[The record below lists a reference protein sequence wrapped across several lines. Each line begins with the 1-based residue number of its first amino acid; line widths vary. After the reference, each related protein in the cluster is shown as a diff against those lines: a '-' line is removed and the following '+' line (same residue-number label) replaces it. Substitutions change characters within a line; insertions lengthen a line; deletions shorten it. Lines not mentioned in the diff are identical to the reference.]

1 MAALIGLLCSTL
13 LCNKWRVVKNE
24 RKENGSSFLSVN
36 IKDTAGCSVLIKQVS
51 VHKQLINKRRPS
63 PPPDVF
69 ACLFHFT
76 TGQCYTTAPP
86 EWPQVFI
93 MRTAAAATGT
103 MTQLWHSLTR
113 HGLVFRATFGV
124 SWHISGTDSA
134 HGKNLTRS
142 FLITAT
148 LLSAC
153 RMWCHHTDGF
163 FGNTSVLM
171 AVISYVLTQLCF
183 IQSVTFQHRINISG
197 TTSTHTSSV
206 VNSSCLSVCLSAGS
220 FHLIHLMF
228 DDYVLY
234 LLESLHCQ
242 ERANDLMRAMKG
254 DGSTGETATLSLITL
269 VPAQELWG
277 FALFYVKIK

>member
-51 VHKQLINKRRPS
+51 VHKQLINKSRPS

-113 HGLVFRATFGV
+113 HGLVVRVTFGV

-163 FGNTSVLM
+163 FWKHFSLNGRH
-171 AVISYVLTQLCF
+171 QLCPHPTVF
-183 IQSVTFQHRINISG
+183 HSIGHISTQNKHLWYQKHTHVLCGELILSV
-197 TTSTHTSSV
+197 
-206 VNSSCLSVCLSAGS
+206 CLSVCLQAPSTWS
-220 FHLIHLMF
+220 TSCLMTMCF
-228 DDYVLY
+228 TCWSPCTARR
-234 LLESLHCQ
+234 EPTTSWGPW
-242 ERANDLMRAMKG
+242 R
-254 DGSTGETATLSLITL
+254 ETA
-269 VPAQELWG
+269 AQVRLLPSSG
-277 FALFYVKIK
+277 DHVVIFV

>member
-197 TTSTHTSSV
+197 TSSTHTSSV
-206 VNSSCLSVCLSAGS
+206 VNSSCLSVCLQAPSTWS
-220 FHLIHLMF
+220 TSCLMTMCF
-228 DDYVLY
+228 TCWSPCTARR
-234 LLESLHCQ
+234 EPTTSWGPW
-242 ERANDLMRAMKG
+242 R
-254 DGSTGETATLSLITL
+254 ETAAQVRPLPYHLSLWFQL
-269 VPAQELWG
+269 KSCEDLLC
-277 FALFYVKIK
+277 FMLK

>member
-1 MAALIGLLCSTL
+1 MAALIGLWCSTL

-51 VHKQLINKRRPS
+51 VHKQLINKSRPS

-93 MRTAAAATGT
+93 MRTAAAAIGT

-134 HGKNLTRS
+134 HGKKS
-142 FLITAT
+142 DA
-148 LLSAC
+148 LLS
-153 RMWCHHTDGF
+153 D
-163 FGNTSVLM
+163 NSDPPVSVQDVMSPHGWLFWKHF
-171 AVISYVLTQLCF
+171 SLNGRHQLCP
-183 IQSVTFQHRINISG
+183 HNK
-197 TTSTHTSSV
+197 
-206 VNSSCLSVCLSAGS
+206 
-220 FHLIHLMF
+220 HLW
-228 DDYVLY
+228 Y
-234 LLESLHCQ
+234 
-242 ERANDLMRAMKG
+242 K
-254 DGSTGETATLSLITL
+254 
-269 VPAQELWG
+269 
-277 FALFYVKIK
+277 